1 MKCLHDF
8 NERFE
13 RYNMKK
19 SGNPILRVGIAG
31 QGRSGYKI
39 HAMWLKQAVR
49 QYRIAAV
56 ADQLPERRR
65 DAQREFGARAYA
77 DYATMIRKG
86 GFDLFVNALP
96 TPLHAQASIEAL
108 KAGFDVVCEKPFA
121 GAVKDV
127 DRMAAAARRANRLL
141 APFQNN
147 RLQPF
152 FDKIQE
158 VIQSGVLG
166 EIVHIRSI
174 WGGFS
179 RRWDW
184 QTLRRNLGGILF
196 NTGPHAL
203 DQALTLIGWD
213 KTPRVFCRMTCRHEL
228 GGDADDFC
236 SLTLHGKNMPTVD
249 ILLTSCLA
257 YAPRHVYTI
266 GGTRGTLIAN
276 ADEVLWKYYDAAKA
290 PRQKFWK
297 KWSVKREYPRENLP
311 WIEKQ
316 WSLAENK
323 KTFFTGYTLRS
334 YQIGTRR
341 FYDNI
346 YDVLVKGAGLIITVP
361 QVRKQIAVIEA
372 CRRQA
377 WD

>member
-1 MKCLHDF
+1 MH
-8 NERFE
+8 
-13 RYNMKK
+13 K
-19 SGNPILRVGIAG
+19 SGKPILRVGIAG
-31 QGRSGYKI
+31 QGRSGYNI
-39 HAMWLKQAVR
+39 HALWLKQAGR
-49 QYRIAAV
+49 QYRLVAV

-65 DAQREFGARAYA
+65 DAEREFGAHAYA
-77 DYATMIRKG
+77 DYSTMIRKG

-96 TPLHAQASIEAL
+96 TPLHAPATIEAL
-108 KAGFDVVCEKPFA
+108 KAGLHVVSEKPLA
-121 GAVKDV
+121 GTVKDV
-127 DRMAAAARRANRLL
+127 DRMAAAARRSNRLL
-141 APFQNN
+141 APFQNA

-152 FDKIQE
+152 FDKVQE
-158 VIQSGVLG
+158 IIQSGVLG
-166 EIVHIRSI
+166 ELVHIRSI
-174 WGGFS
+174 WGGFG

-184 QTLRRNLGGILF
+184 QTLQRNLGGILF

-213 KTPRVFCRMTCRHEL
+213 KTPQVFCRMTCHHEL

-236 SLTLHGKNMPTVD
+236 SLTLHGKGVPTVD

-266 GGTRGTLIAN
+266 SGTRGTLVAN
-276 ADEVLWKYYDAAKA
+276 HDEVLWKYFDAAQA

-297 KWSVKREYPRENLP
+297 KWSVNREYPHENLP
-311 WIEKQ
+311 WVEKQ
-316 WSLAENK
+316 WNLARAK

-334 YQIGTRR
+334 YQSGTQR

-346 YDVLVKGAGLIITVP
+346 YDVLVNGANLLITVP

-372 CRRQA
+372 CRRQNG
-377 WD
+377 D

>member
-1 MKCLHDF
+1 MT
-8 NERFE
+8 
-13 RYNMKK
+13 K
-19 SGNPILRVGIAG
+19 SGKPILRVGIAG
-31 QGRSGYKI
+31 QGRSGYNI
-39 HAMWLKQAVR
+39 HALWLKQAVR

-65 DAQREFGARAYA
+65 DAERDFGARAYA
-77 DYATMIRKG
+77 DYSTMIRKG

-96 TPLHAQASIEAL
+96 TPLHALATIEAL
-108 KAGFDVVCEKPFA
+108 KAGFNVVSEKPFA
-121 GAVKDV
+121 GTVKDV
-127 DRMAAAARRANRLL
+127 DRMAIAAQRSHRLL

-166 EIVHIRSI
+166 ELVHIRSV
-174 WGGFS
+174 WGGFG

-196 NTGPHAL
+196 NAGPHAL
-203 DQALTLIGWD
+203 DQALALIGWD
-213 KTPRVFCRMTCRHEL
+213 KTPRVFCRMTCHHEL

-236 SLTLHGKNMPTVD
+236 SLTLHGKGMPTVD

-257 YAPRHVYTI
+257 YASRHLYTV
-266 GGTRGTLIAN
+266 GGTRGTLLAN
-276 ADEVLWKYYDAAKA
+276 ADEVIWKYYDAAKA

-297 KWSVKREYPRENLP
+297 KWSVKREYPHENLP
-311 WIEKQ
+311 WVEKR
-316 WSLAENK
+316 WNLATAK

-334 YQIGTRR
+334 YQSGTQR

-346 YDVLVKGAGLIITVP
+346 YAVLVNGANLLITVP

-372 CRRQA
+372 CQRQG
-377 WD
+377 WS